1 MIGIEYI
8 SVSNIISVGNTKKQQ
23 LVVQSILA
31 ENRKIYKAFSLLITK
46 NPDTIINVLN
56 LAVIRQTTMHH
67 IVTEDIQSIIK
78 TIKKD
83 AKVLEGKTVLV
94 TGSCGFLGSYF
105 MATLNELNKSVFK
118 KPCKIIAVDNHIIG
132 NKENILGDIKSKHIT
147 WIKRDICKPVNFK
160 GPIDYIIHAAGIAS
174 PAYYMKFPLET
185 IEVSTQGVKRMLE
198 LAKEKKSKGMLFFS
212 SSEIYGDPH
221 PEYIPTPETYRGHV
235 SSTGPRSCYD
245 ESKRLGETICMTHFR
260 LFNTPIKIIRP
271 FNVYGP
277 GMKPDDHRVLPK
289 FLNCALQG
297 EELPIHGNG
306 LQTRTYS
313 YVSDAI
319 VGFFKVLFKGA
330 PGEIYNIGSDQN
342 EINLVNLANTVADIF
357 PGRVKIK
364 KIPYPKNY
372 PGDEASRRCP
382 DLTKAKTQLAF
393 NPKIELKDGASSVLQ
408 WYKDEFYQES

>member
-1 MIGIEYI
+1 MAENTKLFKRKAKNFDFILLLYYI
-8 SVSNIISVGNTKKQQ
+8 SFPIILKEEIIDKSN
-23 LVVQSILA
+23 A
-31 ENRKIYKAFSLLITK
+31 YALLISKITDRII
-46 NPDTIINVLN
+46 DTHF
-56 LAVIRQTTMHH
+56 MHS
-67 IVTEDIQSIIK
+67 IVKEDIQSII
-78 TIKKD
+78 TAIKKD

-105 MATLNELNKSVFK
+105 TAALDELNKSVFK
-118 KPCKIIAVDNHIIG
+118 KPCRIIAIDNHIIG
-132 NKENILGDIKSKHIT
+132 NKENILGDVRSNHIT
-147 WIKRDICKPVNFK
+147 YLKRDICKPMEFK

-174 PAYYMKFPLET
+174 PVYYMKHPLET
-185 IEVSTQGVKRMLE
+185 IEVSTQGVKLMLE
-198 LAKEKKSKGMLFFS
+198 LAKQKKSKGMLFFS

-221 PEYIPTPETYRGHV
+221 PDYIPTPETYRGNV
-235 SSTGPRSCYD
+235 SSIGPRSCYD
-245 ESKRLGETICMTHFR
+245 ESKRLGETICLTHFR

-289 FLNCALQG
+289 FLNCALRG

-319 VGFFKVLFKGA
+319 IGFFQVLFKGT
-330 PGEIYNIGSDQN
+330 PGEVYNIGSDKN
-342 EINLVNLANTVADIF
+342 EINLVNLAKTVADIF
-357 PGRVKIK
+357 PGKVKIK

-393 NPKIELKDGASSVLQ
+393 NPKIELKDGASRVLT